1 MVIIVAC
8 YIQFA
13 SAFLLRFRIMADLIR
28 YTIELPQTPFCL
40 VPKVLY
46 AIDLQAFGIESF
58 MVMVDCF
65 VLVSL
70 HG

>member
-1 MVIIVAC
+1 
-8 YIQFA
+8 
-13 SAFLLRFRIMADLIR
+13 MADLIR